1 MISIGFV
8 LQCDD
13 YNWDPFRNIPY
24 TALYLLTILEERLG
38 ARVDLS
44 LIDLRGVKKESLI
57 HYCPPKDMYLY
68 TVSTPVYLDTV
79 LVVNALRRAYPQA
92 KHVGGGPHVS
102 LFPDEC
108 AQLFDSIVLH
118 DGEESAVSLVTDFM
132 NANLQ
137 PQYQQQ
143 EMNEFSQYPY
153 PDRRFVSPTSV
164 AVRGLLGGDYAE
176 LRGAETLFS
185 RGCPFNCYFCANQKL
200 SYAPV
205 MFRSPEQICQ
215 EIAYLKREYQIE
227 ALAIKD
233 DNAIPVNRKVAIGLL
248 EAIGEGQMKWRG
260 QSRANGIKPD
270 MVKLAQQAGCVDI
283 AIGLE
288 SVSPQ
293 VLAII
298 NKKIKLTE
306 AKAYI
311 GHLREAGIGVR
322 LNLIL
327 GLPGEPDDI
336 LKQTI
341 DFVDEVEPSSVLL
354 CLFCPVPGSET
365 FQNPEKFGIQI
376 DSRDWEKYRWV
387 FARFDEDELPDFVYH
402 YKETSPWG
410 KGRSNEWNYRNYLE
424 CQARLRERGLV
435 F

>member
-1 MISIGFV
+1 MISVGFV

-57 HYCPPKDMYLY
+57 HYCPPKDLYLY
-68 TVSTPVYLDTV
+68 SVSTPVYMDTV
-79 LVVNALRRAYPQA
+79 QAVNTLRGAYPQA
-92 KHVGGGPHVS
+92 KHIGGGPHIS
-102 LFPDEC
+102 LFPDQS
-108 AQLFDSIVLH
+108 AKLFDSIVLH
-118 DGEESAVSLVTDFM
+118 DGEESIVSLITDFM
-132 NANLQ
+132 NSNLQ

-143 EMNEFSQYPY
+143 ELSHFSNYPF
-153 PDRRFVSPTSV
+153 PNRKFVSPTSV
-164 AVRGLLGGDYAE
+164 GVKGLLGGRYAE

-200 SYAPV
+200 SHMPV
-205 MFRSPEQICQ
+205 MFRTPEQIRR

-233 DNAIPVNRKVAIGLL
+233 DNAIPVSRKVAIPLL
-248 EAIGEGQMKWRG
+248 EAIGEGQIKWRG

-270 MVKLAQQAGCVDI
+270 MVKLAQQAGCVDV

-293 VLAII
+293 VLEVV
-298 NKKIKLTE
+298 NKKIKLAE

-311 GHLREAGIGVR
+311 GHLREVGIGVR

-336 LKQTI
+336 LQQTI
-341 DFVDEVEPSSVLL
+341 DFVDEVGPSSVLL
-354 CLFCPVPGSET
+354 CLFCPVPGSEI
-365 FQNPEKFGIQI
+365 FQNPEKFGIHI
-376 DSRDWEKYRWV
+376 DSLDWEKYRWV
-387 FARFDEDELPDFVYH
+387 FSRFSEDELPDFVYH
-402 YKETSPWG
+402 YLETTPWG
-410 KGRSNEWNYRNYLE
+410 KGRNNERNYNNYMQ
-424 CQARLRERGLV
+424 CQAMLRERGLV